1 MRIGYL
7 MNTYPITSTTFI
19 RREMAAHEAMGTEV
33 MRYAIRPWA
42 EPLVDPADQAE
53 IARTQYLLI
62 GQDTGLIRRFLAELL
77 RNPLRVLPGLWMM
90 LRMMAAAGG
99 QVVAHCAYL
108 LEAVSLLQRTRR
120 DGIHHIHTH
129 FSTNSAGVAML
140 CHSMGGPGYSFTAH
154 GPDEFVNPAQSS
166 LAMKIARARFGVAIT
181 EFARVQLALA
191 GGMAHWE
198 KLHVVRCGVDPA
210 EFTPEGA
217 GFNGAPFVCVGRLC
231 PQKAQVL
238 VVRALAQ
245 VVQNHP
251 KAQLILIGDGETRA
265 EVEAEVTRAGL
276 SGHVQLLGWQ
286 SNAQVRA
293 HLAGAR
299 ALLLPSFAEGL
310 PIVIME
316 AMAMG
321 RPVISTYIAG
331 IPELLNADCGWIIPA
346 GSVDAIAGAME
357 AALHAPEGELEAMG
371 REGRRR
377 VSDLHDVTQNAAQLR
392 ALFSEAI
399 VAG

>member
-1 MRIGYL
+1 MRVGYL

-19 RREMAAHEAMGTEV
+19 RREIHALETMGTEV
-33 MRYAIRPWA
+33 VRYAIRPWA
-42 EPLVDPADQAE
+42 EALVDPLDQAE
-53 IARTQYLLI
+53 IARTQYLLK
-62 GQDTGLIRRFLAELL
+62 GQAVSLIAGFFAELL
-77 RNPLRVLPGLWMM
+77 RNPLRVLTGIWMM

-99 QVVAHCAYL
+99 QVVAHFAYL

-120 DGIHHIHTH
+120 DRIAHIHTH

-140 CHSMGGPGYSFTAH
+140 CQRMGGPGYSFTAH

-166 LAMKIARARFGVAIT
+166 LALKIARARFAVAIT
-181 EFARVQLALA
+181 DYARVQLALA
-191 GGMAHWE
+191 GGMAQWE

-210 EFTPEGA
+210 EFAPEGA
-217 GFNGAPFVCVGRLC
+217 GFKGAPFVCVGRLC

-238 VVRALAQ
+238 IVRALAQ

-251 KAQLILIGDGETRA
+251 QARLILIGDGETRGA
-265 EVEAEVTRAGL
+265 VEAEISRAGL
-276 SGHVQLLGWQ
+276 SDHVHLLGWQ
-286 SNAQVRA
+286 TNAQVRQ

-299 ALLLPSFAEGL
+299 ALVLPSFAEGL

-357 AALHAPEGELEAMG
+357 AALHTSDAELEAMG

-377 VSDLHDVTQNAAQLR
+377 VSHLHDVTQNAGQLR
-392 ALFSEAI
+392 ALIGGA
-399 VAG
+399 AGGG